1 MTWWLINQFT
11 AFFAK
16 QMVEGRKDINKKIA
30 MKVEIPNSKT
40 EAVI

>member
-1 MTWWLINQFT
+1 MMTYKPIYCL
-11 AFFAK
+11 FAK
-16 QMVEGRKDINKKIA
+16 QMVEGRKDMNKKIA